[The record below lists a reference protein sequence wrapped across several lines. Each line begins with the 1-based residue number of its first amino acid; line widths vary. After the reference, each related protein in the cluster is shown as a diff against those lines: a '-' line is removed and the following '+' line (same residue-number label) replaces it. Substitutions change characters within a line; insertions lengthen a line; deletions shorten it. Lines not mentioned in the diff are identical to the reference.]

1 MRIHKFATSAII
13 LALIVSG
20 LLACSGSNI
29 GISAGSK
36 PAPAADPP
44 PAVLQAKQAGTTVP
58 ASIVNADNG
67 FGLSLLKQL
76 VGNSSGNVAISPLSV
91 SLVLQI
97 LYSGA
102 GGEAQSAMQQT
113 LGLEGL
119 SADEVNLANAAL
131 QASLLDPDPVVT
143 LTIAN
148 SLWTQ
153 PGEAISPDF
162 IKINQT
168 YYGAMLG
175 DLTGAPQNVND
186 WVAMQTDGLITD
198 ILPPG
203 NYQNASAVIA
213 NAIYF
218 KGEWTE
224 SFDPTL
230 TVPAPF
236 TLSGASQVTVPM
248 MNRRSG
254 AYGIYE
260 MGSAQ
265 LVRIPYGKGR
275 MSMLILLPAA
285 GIDIHAFLSS
295 LTADSLTA
303 WIAQLHDFDGPLSMP
318 RFKSQFKSPLNAA
331 LLALGMGAAY
341 HSPPCFP
348 ALAGSCLSDVEH
360 ATVVEVDEAGTI
372 AAGSTTGTTTTEVP
386 PTLTID
392 RPFVY
397 GLHDDL
403 TGEFLF
409 LGVMQDPST
418 S

>member
-1 MRIHKFATSAII
+1 MRIHKFETWAII
-13 LALIVSG
+13 LALIASV
-20 LLACSGSNI
+20 LLACSGSNT
-29 GISAGSK
+29 GAGSR
-36 PAPAADPP
+36 PAPASNAP
-44 PAVLQAKQAGTTVP
+44 PAVLQAKQAGTPVP
-58 ASIVNADNG
+58 AGIVDADNG

-76 VGNSSGNVAISPLSV
+76 VGNSTGNVAISPLSV

-113 LGLEGL
+113 LGLSGM
-119 SADEVNLANAAL
+119 SADQVNLANAAL
-131 QASLLDPDPVVT
+131 QSSLLDPDPVVT
-143 LTIAN
+143 VTIAN
-148 SLWTQ
+148 SLWTH

-162 IKINQT
+162 ITINQT

-175 DLTGAPQNVND
+175 DLSGAPQSVND

-203 NYQNASAVIA
+203 NYQNVSAVIA
-213 NAIYF
+213 NAIHF
-218 KGEWTE
+218 KGQWTE

-236 TLSGASQVTVPM
+236 ELSGGGQVTVPM

-260 MGSAQ
+260 TASVQ

-295 LTADSLTA
+295 LTVDSLTG

-318 RFKSQFKSPLNAA
+318 RFKSQFKSPLNPA
-331 LLALGMGAAY
+331 LVALGMGAAY
-341 HSPPCFP
+341 DSPPCFP
-348 ALAGSCLSDVEH
+348 AIAGSCLSDVEH
-360 ATVVEVDEAGTI
+360 ATVVEVDEVGTV
-372 AAGSTTGTTTTEVP
+372 AAGSTTGTTTTVVP
-386 PTLTID
+386 PTLSID
-392 RPFVY
+392 RPFIY

-409 LGVMQDPST
+409 LGVMQDPSA

>member
-1 MRIHKFATSAII
+1 MRIHKFETWAII
-13 LALIVSG
+13 LALIASV
-20 LLACSGSNI
+20 LLACSGSNTV
-29 GISAGSK
+29 ISAGSR
-36 PAPAADPP
+36 PSQSGNAP
-44 PAVLQAKQAGTTVP
+44 PAVLQAKQAGTPVP

-76 VGNSSGNVAISPLSV
+76 AGNSTGNVAISSLSV

-102 GGEAQSAMQQT
+102 SGEAQAAMQQT
-113 LGLEGL
+113 LGLSGL

-143 LTIAN
+143 LTLAN
-148 SLWTQ
+148 SLWTHQ
-153 PGEAISPDF
+153 GEAISPDF

-175 DLTGAPQNVND
+175 DLSGAPQNVNE

-203 NYQNASAVIA
+203 NYQNVSAVIA

-218 KGEWTE
+218 KGQWTE

-230 TVPAPF
+230 TVPATF
-236 TLSGASQVTVPM
+236 TLSGGGQVTVPM

-254 AYGIYE
+254 TYGIYE
-260 MGSAQ
+260 TGSVQ

-295 LTADSLTA
+295 LTAESLTG
-303 WIAQLHDFDGPLSMP
+303 WIAQLRGFDGPLSMP

-331 LLALGMGAAY
+331 LVALGMGAAY
-341 HSPPCFP
+341 DSPPCFP
-348 ALAGSCLSDVEH
+348 AIAGSCLSDVEH
-360 ATVVEVDEAGTI
+360 ATVVEVDEVGTV
-372 AAGSTTGTTTTEVP
+372 AAGSTTGTTTTAVP

-409 LGVMQDPST
+409 LGVMQDPSA